1 MPLADEMLN
10 DAVVRGLLRSLKAAA
25 PGVAFGEL
33 RRVRLGGLG
42 LRQRTDAVRDAVLA
56 DLPGGYRELADVV
69 HRALADDS
77 FTGWMTWPVSEAAS
91 ARALEDGGRPA
102 FDAALD
108 LLALLTPRLTA
119 EFAIRPLLDA
129 DLDRALPKV
138 LAWTNDPSEHVRRL
152 ASEGTRP
159 LLPWARRVAA
169 ISARPGVTAPILDAL
184 HRDESAYVRRSVA
197 NHLNDMSRARPEVAV
212 AAAARWLGPAGSSAD
227 KPTAQLV
234 RHGLRTLIKQG
245 DPGALALL
253 GFAPPDGITF
263 DGPLLSAPS
272 VSIGGELAFTGTLRN
287 TGASAVNLV
296 VDYVVHHRKA
306 NGTTTPKAFKLTT
319 RLLEPGAELPLAR
332 THSFR
337 LITTRVY
344 HPGPHALEIQV
355 NGTSLGKADFELLT

>member
-10 DAVVRGLLRSLKAAA
+10 DAAVKGLLKALKVAA

-69 HRALADDS
+69 HTALADES
-77 FTGWMTWPVSEAAS
+77 FSGWMIWPVSEAAS
-91 ARALEDGGRPA
+91 VRALEDGGPAA

-119 EFAIRPLLDA
+119 EFAIRQLLEA

-138 LAWTNDPSEHVRRL
+138 LAWTTDPSEHVRRL

-159 LLPWARRVAA
+159 LLPWARRVPA
-169 ISARPGVTAPILDAL
+169 ISARPGVTVPILDAL

-197 NHLNDMSRARPEVAV
+197 NHLNDVSRARPEVVV
-212 AAAARWLGPAGSSAD
+212 AAAGRWLSASAD
-227 KPTAQLV
+227 KQTAQLV
-234 RHGLRTLIKQG
+234 RHGLRTLVKQG
-245 DPGALALL
+245 DPGALTLL

-263 DGPLLSAPS
+263 EGPLLSVPTVS
-272 VSIGGELAFTGTLRN
+272 VGGELSFTGILRN
-287 TGASAVNLV
+287 TGESAQNLV

-306 NGTTTPKAFKLTT
+306 NGTTTPKVFKLTT
-319 RLLEPGAELPLAR
+319 RTLEPGGELRLDR

-344 HPGPHALEIQV
+344 HPGAHALEIQV
-355 NGTSLGKADFELLT
+355 NGTSLGKADFELLG

>member
-10 DAVVRGLLRSLKAAA
+10 DGVVTGLVASMEAAA

-42 LRQRTDAVRDAVLA
+42 LRQRTDAVRDALLA
-56 DLPGGYRELADVV
+56 DLPGGYPELEDVV
-69 HRALADDS
+69 QRALADES
-77 FTGWMTWPVSEAAS
+77 FSGWMIWPVSEAAS
-91 ARALEDGGRPA
+91 ARALQDGGPEA

-108 LLALLTPRLTA
+108 LLAALTPRLTA

-138 LAWTNDPSEHVRRL
+138 LAWTSDPSEHVRRL

-159 LLPWARRVAA
+159 LLPWARRVGA
-169 ISARPGVTAPILDAL
+169 ITARPGVTAPILDAL
-184 HRDESAYVRRSVA
+184 HGDSSAYVRRSVA
-197 NHLNDMSRARPEVAV
+197 NHLNDVSRARPEVAV
-212 AAAARWLGPAGSSAD
+212 AAAGRWLGDSGG
-227 KPTAQLV
+227 KQTQQLV

-253 GFAPPDGITF
+253 GFGPPDGITF
-263 DGPLLSAPS
+263 EGPLLSAPS
-272 VSIGGELAFTGTLRN
+272 VSIGDELGFTGTLRN
-287 TGASAVNLV
+287 TGDSPANLV

-306 NGTTTPKAFKLTT
+306 NGTTTPKVFKLTT
-319 RLLEPGAELPLAR
+319 RVLDPGAELLLDR

-337 LITTRVY
+337 VITTRVY